1 MPEFRQKIEA
11 VVVAEIRRR
20 AELGV
25 PLDRIAREL
34 EVNSNTVRDYVVP
47 GYRERRRAFNAE
59 WQRKRYAKMYSALCS
74 RFYSAA
80 GRGWF
85 FWIDVGVEG
94 ASRAAVGSMVRQG
107 LLEREGRSGGADRHR
122 YRLTEE
128 GVRRAFD
135 GA

>member
-1 MPEFRQKIEA
+1 MTSVVRIEP
-11 VVVAEIRRR
+11 VVVAEIKRR
-20 AELGV
+20 AAEGV

-47 GYRERRRAFNAE
+47 GYREKRRKENSE
-59 WQRKRYAKMYSALCS
+59 WQRARYRALYSALCT

-85 FWIDVGVEG
+85 FWTDLGIEG
-94 ASRAAVGSMVRQG
+94 ASRASVGSMVRQG
-107 LLEREGRSGGADRHR
+107 LLEREGRSGGSYRNR
-122 YRLTEE
+122 YRLTDE

-135 GA
+135 GS